1 MSAND
6 TEASGATGG
15 GEQRREPAPRLSG
28 YRLLG
33 IALLVVLLVQAAFVS
48 SYVGALHSPK
58 PRDLQVGVVGPSPL
72 ATAVARQ
79 VGFETVPYASE
90 AAAQDA
96 IDHRTIEGA
105 FIGAPGGSTLLVVP
119 AAGPVMAATLANA
132 FGAGAAVAHQKLT
145 VVQVHQLP
153 PGDSGGAT
161 SFLVVMAL
169 VVGGYL
175 AATISLVFGGAATR
189 HRRLIALAAVS
200 LAGSLIVDLIAG
212 PVIGALPSS
221 KFVVLWALFLLVMT
235 AVAFSTAALQTLFG
249 PAGTLIVVVLF
260 VIFGAPAAGGTV
272 PSAFLPGFW
281 RAIGP
286 FLPAGAGTTTVR
298 NTIYFG
304 GNEIG
309 LALLVLAAYLIA
321 GGLIVVAI
329 RARTGKAD
337 ASEAEAEA
345 AAAVGAVV
353 V

>member
-6 TEASGATGG
+6 TKAGGATGG
-15 GEQRREPAPRLSG
+15 EQRPEPAPRLTG
-28 YRLLG
+28 YKLLG
-33 IALLVVLLVQAAFVS
+33 LALLVVLLVQAAFVS

-79 VGFETVPYASE
+79 VGFEPSRTRARPQRGTRSTTARSRARSSARL
-90 AAAQDA
+90 AA
-96 IDHRTIEGA
+96 RRSSS
-105 FIGAPGGSTLLVVP
+105 FRPPAPAM
-119 AAGPVMAATLANA
+119 AAGLANA

-145 VVQVHQLP
+145 VVQVHPLP
-153 PGDSGGAT
+153 PGDAGGAT

-189 HRRLIALAAVS
+189 HRRLLALAIVS
-200 LAGSLIVDLIAG
+200 LAGSFVTDLIAG
-212 PVIGALPSS
+212 PIIGALPSS
-221 KFVVLWALFLLVMT
+221 KFFVLWALFMLVMT

-260 VIFGAPAAGGTV
+260 VIFGAPAAGG
-272 PSAFLPGFW
+272 PSRARSCPEFW
-281 RAIGP
+281 RAFGP
-286 FLPAGAGTTTVR
+286 YLPAGAGTTAVR

-309 LALLVLAAYLIA
+309 LALLVLAAYLVVGA
-321 GGLIVVAI
+321 LIVMARQ
-329 RARTGKAD
+329 RAA
-337 ASEAEAEA
+337 ASSETDAEA
-345 AAAVGAVV
+345 AAAVGSTVV